1 MERPPGGLAN
11 AVDLESDRDHNNV
24 GRNTVEASLCEA
36 YGTQMSGRGRLI
48 DPVVVLYK
56 GLGVL
61 FADAEAEAEN
71 LADHWGEH
79 GILLP

>member
-1 MERPPGGLAN
+1 
-11 AVDLESDRDHNNV
+11 
-24 GRNTVEASLCEA
+24 
-36 YGTQMSGRGRLI
+36 MSGRGRLI

-71 LADHWGEH
+71 LCDHWREH